1 MANYLKSRENLA
13 AVVLLCD
20 PRLGLTELDDI
31 LLDVIRPRV
40 EKGLKFVI
48 LLTKADKLNK
58 TEAAK
63 ALSIAKLQAGG
74 GEVRMFSAL
83 KRLGVDEM
91 ALQLRAWAAEPLVR
105 SVDGAVDGAVGADAD
120 ADALDADVGAE
131 SGDDVYTGV
140 DDGLDG
146 SKGAT

>member
-1 MANYLKSRENLA
+1 VMANYLKSRENLA

-83 KRLGVDEM
+83 NRLGVDQM

-105 SVDGAVDGAVGADAD
+105 SVDAAVAADGVGAKGELDAELDAEDAEGVDGAR
-120 ADALDADVGAE
+120 
-131 SGDDVYTGV
+131 
-140 DDGLDG
+140 DDGPQ
-146 SKGAT
+146 GA

>member
-1 MANYLKSRENLA
+1 
-13 AVVLLCD
+13 
-20 PRLGLTELDDI
+20 
-31 LLDVIRPRV
+31 
-40 EKGLKFVI
+40 

-83 KRLGVDEM
+83 NRLGVDEM
-91 ALQLRAWAAEPLVR
+91 ALQLRAWAAESLVR
-105 SVDGAVDGAVGADAD
+105 SVDAAVGAD
-120 ADALDADVGAE
+120 ADALDADAAAE
-131 SGDDVYTGV
+131 TGDDVYTGV

-146 SKGAT
+146 SKDAT

>member
-1 MANYLKSRENLA
+1 VMANYLKSRENLA

-58 TEAAK
+58 TEATK

-74 GEVRMFSAL
+74 GDVKMFSAL
-83 KRLGVDEM
+83 KRIGVDEM
-91 ALQLRAWAAEPLVR
+91 ALHLRAWAAAPLVR
-105 SVDGAVDGAVGADAD
+105 SVDAAPGSAPEALDDVVDGDDSDVDGPDGIDAANAADH
-120 ADALDADVGAE
+120 
-131 SGDDVYTGV
+131 
-140 DDGLDG
+140 
-146 SKGAT
+146 

>member
-1 MANYLKSRENLA
+1 
-13 AVVLLCD
+13 VLLCD

-83 KRLGVDEM
+83 NRVGVDQM

-105 SVDGAVDGAVGADAD
+105 SVDAAPLDPADVDGADAD
-120 ADALDADVGAE
+120 AADADMDIENA
-131 SGDDVYTGV
+131 
-140 DDGLDG
+140 DGGEEHDTD
-146 SKGAT
+146 APDAV